1 MHATCCCV
9 WDFLLPSEGDAP
21 CTSTH
26 PVCIATTQSLRLQH
40 LHTRAARDDLS
51 LAGSETTEDVQALA
65 ALEMLCRMAEVGV
78 PSSKRHKQLIPP
90 PVLDPRSVP
99 Q

>member
-1 MHATCCCV
+1 M
-9 WDFLLPSEGDAP
+9 WEFLLPSEDDVP
-21 CTSTH
+21 CTTSSLRSTL

-78 PSSKRHKQLIPP
+78 PSSKRHHPLPP
-90 PVLDPRSVP
+90 PH
-99 Q
+99 